1 MVFLLQRMPLLCF
14 LVVINS
20 ELTRNHADYTC
31 WTSKLC
37 GGEESKPWRKV
48 ICLIV
53 AVYASKDL
61 FSDLVRVGVQ
71 GPVSAMEA
79 VRAVGFLF
87 TPEAHAARLVAGLVV
102 PQRHWSFSWN
112 QLEDFVYACG
122 HALCARELGMPC
134 GHGDLAAYGDLLVG
148 LGLIQVVIHVA
159 ENGTPTLFLCDGNVV
174 LFVNK
179 ILSLGGHEQCKATPT
194 LVLLIFFFF
203 GIGDDDMRQSA
214 RAFIYAACH
223 FGAMSMSGVHLLNQF
238 FTAYDATAH
247 FLAIGP
253 IAKIV
258 EAAGNR
264 FHFSETA
271 FLDDGAARAILGN
284 QIKISTFLLKILGG
298 ELATRMLDVG
308 FPSEA
313 WAANIASCWAAL
325 EDQKAS
331 TSWGVPGFAWRA
343 VFIFGGSLG
352 PQSSRSV
359 LRIKVSFAS
368 GDDAAL
374 RQALFG
380 VIAVA
385 FAFGEQVSG
394 RPLRLPSWVSD
405 DVISNAVK
413 NFLKA
418 GTPCILARL
427 AVTIAAESAETATP
441 AEPFGPRR
449 RQLCSE
455 RSRGVGIPV
464 TLEEELRGGFDDLFA
479 RASWPETFTSVFA
492 DCASNGPAERRT
504 RRIEELRRRFAAGDD
519 AERRYD
525 VEIEER
531 ELRNRVLLWLRASRA
546 ASEERRVERR
556 ARLLQR
562 RHET

>member
-1 MVFLLQRMPLLCF
+1 
-14 LVVINS
+14 
-20 ELTRNHADYTC
+20 
-31 WTSKLC
+31 
-37 GGEESKPWRKV
+37 
-48 ICLIV
+48 
-53 AVYASKDL
+53 
-61 FSDLVRVGVQ
+61 
-71 GPVSAMEA
+71 MEA

-271 FLDDGAARAILGN
+271 FLPRRRRGPRDPREPD
-284 QIKISTFLLKILGG
+284 QD
-298 ELATRMLDVG
+298 LDV
-308 FPSEA
+308 PPQDPRRRA
-313 WAANIASCWAAL
+313 RDAHARP
-325 EDQKAS
+325 
-331 TSWGVPGFAWRA
+331 WGVPGFAWRA

>member
-1 MVFLLQRMPLLCF
+1 
-14 LVVINS
+14 
-20 ELTRNHADYTC
+20 
-31 WTSKLC
+31 
-37 GGEESKPWRKV
+37 
-48 ICLIV
+48 
-53 AVYASKDL
+53 
-61 FSDLVRVGVQ
+61 
-71 GPVSAMEA
+71 MEA

-112 QLEDFVYACG
+112 QLEDF
-122 HALCARELGMPC
+122 
-134 GHGDLAAYGDLLVG
+134 
-148 LGLIQVVIHVA
+148 VVIHVA

-203 GIGDDDMRQSA
+203 GIGDDD
-214 RAFIYAACH
+214 AA
-223 FGAMSMSGVHLLNQF
+223 F

-455 RSRGVGIPV
+455 RSRGVGIP
-464 TLEEELRGGFDDLFA
+464 
-479 RASWPETFTSVFA
+479 TFTSVFA
-492 DCASNGPAERRT
+492 DCASNGPLERRT